1 MKVAVAQFASKPDA
15 TANRARALGLMR
27 NAAEAGAELVV
38 LPEAAMYSLDRP
50 AAEIVR
56 AAEALD
62 GPFVTALAEAA
73 SALGVTAIA
82 GMFEKVPGEQQVH
95 NTVIAVSS
103 QGLLGRY
110 RKLHLYDALG
120 HKESDSLV
128 PGQFDGNELLVL
140 PLGEFMVGVVT
151 CYDLRFPELFRA
163 LADKDVTVFAVSAA
177 WVAGPLKQEHWMTMC
192 RARAIENTSY
202 LLAAAQPPPAY
213 CGRSLVLDPMG
224 VEIAGLGETD
234 GVAVAEISPERVR
247 SVRAALPV
255 LLQRR
260 YEVRPKP

>member
-1 MKVAVAQFASKPDA
+1 VKVAVAQFASKPDA

-82 GMFEKVPGEQQVH
+82 GMFEKVPGEQRVH
-95 NTVIAVSS
+95 NTVVAV
-103 QGLLGRY
+103 GAPGVLGRY

-177 WVAGPLKQEHWMTMC
+177 WVAGPLKQEHWTTMC
-192 RARAIENTSY
+192 HARAIENTCY

-213 CGRSLVLDPMG
+213 CGHSLVLDPMG
-224 VEIAGLGETD
+224 VELAGLGETD

>member
-1 MKVAVAQFASKPDA
+1 VKVAVAQFASKPDA

-82 GMFEKVPGEQQVH
+82 GMFEKVPGEQRVH
-95 NTVIAVSS
+95 NTVVAV
-103 QGLLGRY
+103 GAPGVLGRY

-151 CYDLRFPELFRA
+151 CY
-163 LADKDVTVFAVSAA
+163 VSAA
-177 WVAGPLKQEHWMTMC
+177 WVAGPLKQEHWTTMC
-192 RARAIENTSY
+192 HARAIENTCY

-213 CGRSLVLDPMG
+213 CGHSLVLDPMG
-224 VEIAGLGETD
+224 VELAGLGETD